1 MNFTLSFKQIITYM
15 MKCNRIGYYAS
26 RQSMIKYGATQ
37 YDVAK
42 MLAFRLRY
50 LSHSQSLTTP
60 I

>member
-1 MNFTLSFKQIITYM
+1 MNSSLSFKQIITYM

-26 RQSMIKYGATQ
+26 RQSMIKNGATQ
-37 YDVAK
+37 HDVAK

-50 LSHSQSLTTP
+50 LAR